1 MKTGVKTMIIEI
13 NGDLFEDLSR
23 FDVVVHG
30 CNCFSTM
37 GAGVAKIVREKFP
50 MAFLIDKKSK
60 LRPMEKLGK
69 ITHTEHLT
77 KPIIV
82 NAYIQYQWVGK
93 KNIDYDAVRSCMRLI
108 KKEFSG
114 KRIGMPKIGS
124 GLAGGDWD
132 VIKRIIEEEL
142 ANENVVVVAMIK

>member
-1 MKTGVKTMIIEI
+1 MIIEI
-13 NGDLFEDLSR
+13 DGDLFENLSR

-37 GAGVAKIVREKFP
+37 GAGVAKIVKEKFP